1 MCSNKPPMAKSAL
14 TRKQKEELAK
24 MYYLQGYTVQKELAA
39 KVGVSE
45 KTISKWK
52 IEGGWDKLM
61 LNIPMV
67 KQQQIQKLLRELE
80 ELNEHIEGKAE
91 GKRFADSKEAD
102 VRRKLIADIKDLEGE
117 ASVSDIIGVAMAFTK
132 WVSKTDVD
140 KSREIG
146 NLFDLFIKEKLQ

>member
-1 MCSNKPPMAKSAL
+1 MAKAQL
-14 TRKQKEELAK
+14 TRNQKQELAQL
-24 MYYLQGYTVQKELAA
+24 YYLQGYTVQKDLAT
-39 KVGVSE
+39 KVGVTE

-52 IEGGWDKLM
+52 IEGRWENLV

-80 ELNEHIEGKAE
+80 AINGHIENKAE

-117 ASVSDIIGVAMAFTK
+117 ASVSETINVAMAFTK
-132 WVSKTDVD
+132 WVSKTDAEL
-140 KSREIG
+140 SRTMSIY
-146 NLFDLFIKEKLQ
+146 FDLFIKEQAK